1 MRDLLARLLG
11 TAQIV
16 FFALL
21 PPVDTGPAGGKGGV
35 PASPGPAAGET
46 PERPAAA
53 RPGAVA
59 AGHAGPAGAL
69 RCTPRQIRGG
79 MGRLLD
85 SGGELRILFPRCLA
99 IAAPVL
105 LFRLKREGFSGCSV
119 RVWDRGLLVRGRR

>member
-35 PASPGPAAGET
+35 PASP
-46 PERPAAA
+46 
-53 RPGAVA
+53 
-59 AGHAGPAGAL
+59 GPAGAL